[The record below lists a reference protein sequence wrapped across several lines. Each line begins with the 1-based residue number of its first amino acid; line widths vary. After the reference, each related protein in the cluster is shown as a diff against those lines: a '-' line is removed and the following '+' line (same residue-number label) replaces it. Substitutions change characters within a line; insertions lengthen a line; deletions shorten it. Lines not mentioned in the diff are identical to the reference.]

1 MINCKG
7 NVIGILKVLS
17 SSANEDDD
25 AGPGGRPVMII

>member
-7 NVIGILKVLS
+7 NVVGILKVLS

-25 AGPGGRPVMII
+25 DLEEGR

>member
-7 NVIGILKVLS
+7 NVVGILKVLS

-25 AGPGGRPVMII
+25 DLEEVEGR

>member
-7 NVIGILKVLS
+7 NVVGIRKVLS

-25 AGPGGRPVMII
+25 DLEEGR

>member
-7 NVIGILKVLS
+7 TVVGILKVLS

-25 AGPGGRPVMII
+25 AGLEEGR